1 MSRRNGF
8 PEVTRLYTR
17 EIFRLRYSRRARAT
31 ERAPR
36 SILHRVHKRF
46 LYVLCDWLTPR
57 QSKGSISPFQRPGPG
72 KAVRLLLN
80 GLCFRGASTMTR
92 HLRPY
97 IAATL
102 TNSPP
107 SPQGW
112 GGFRLKLSPAA
123 VCLTVL
129 PVSQNRWPEQP
140 GALAPSVRCT
150 PSDVLCR
157 GSPCW
162 RRSALSCGSADGIYT
177 RFPFNLGCWTFPSS
191 AFARSHPSEADRL
204 RYCMR

>member
-1 MSRRNGF
+1 MSKTMRF

-17 EIFRLRYSRRARAT
+17 EIFRLRYRRRARAT
-31 ERAPR
+31 ERAQR

-57 QSKGSISPFQRPGPG
+57 QSKGSVSPFQRPGPG

-80 GLCFRGASTMTR
+80 GLYFRGASTMTR

-97 IAATL
+97 ITATL

-107 SPQGW
+107 SRLGW

-123 VCLTVL
+123 VCLIAL
-129 PVSQNRWPEQP
+129 PISQNRWPDWPE
-140 GALAPSVRCT
+140 ALASSSRCT
-150 PSDVLCR
+150 PSGVLYR

-177 RFPFNLGCWTFPSS
+177 RFPFNLGYWTFPSS
-191 AFARSHPSEADRL
+191 AFARSHPSRASPFG
-204 RYCMR
+204 YMR